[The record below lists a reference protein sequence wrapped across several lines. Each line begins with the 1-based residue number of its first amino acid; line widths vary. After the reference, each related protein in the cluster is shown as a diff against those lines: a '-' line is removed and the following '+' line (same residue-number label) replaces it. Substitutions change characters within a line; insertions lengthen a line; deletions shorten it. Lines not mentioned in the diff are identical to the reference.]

1 MVVKGF
7 LNKDLDLTLYL
18 ACDLYNEILYSTIL
32 CCTCKYI
39 YMNFINVATI
49 YKQRQVGYV

>member
-18 ACDLYNEILYSTIL
+18 ACDLYNEILYCTIL
-32 CCTCKYI
+32 CCITRGGK
-39 YMNFINVATI
+39 
-49 YKQRQVGYV
+49 